1 MSRRQGDLLASL
13 SLAGLGFAIA
23 SLGPCVALL
32 ARDLDEPADNL
43 AWLSSAFA
51 VGLLVIA
58 AVGPLVLR
66 TDARV
71 PVLQAGALVCASGA
85 VLLAV
90 AQGLIVALLGGLLVG
105 LGGALMLLVVP
116 LMLNGP
122 DAAVRIARANAISS
136 GLSILAPLLIGALDT
151 QGPTG
156 RLAVLLAIPPLLVL
170 VALTRPT
177 PSRPLSAKSPRG
189 TDVPQTNTLEPAT
202 APRIEGFGIAGAAA
216 GVPDA
221 AIPRADGLGIVAS
234 ATGASGVGVPQGDGA
249 GAGQPDLTSPGLVV
263 LGAARGLW
271 GTVAARWVR
280 VVLAVGVEFCFV
292 IWAVARLVATGLP
305 AATAA
310 LLGSV
315 FPLGMAI
322 GRMIGPVRLGRTSAL
337 LPGSA
342 VAAAGAVLVCS
353 TNSPVLVTIGLGLAG
368 LGVATLYPITVA
380 DLIGTPGARPAHLA
394 SLSAFASGI
403 AILVAPAVLAALA
416 NVVDLRTAFLIT
428 LPLLAILLTVRV
440 RRPDPALPDQGNQG
454 PDKLTNEQYKQAS

>member
-66 TDARV
+66 TDARM
-71 PVLQAGALVCASGA
+71 PVLRAGALVCASGA

-90 AQGLIVALLGGLLVG
+90 AQGLIVALLGGLMVG

-156 RLAVLLAIPPLLVL
+156 RLAILLAIPPLLVL
-170 VALTRPT
+170 VALARSTL
-177 PSRPLSAKSPRG
+177 SNPLRALSPRRSSLPPNNALQH
-189 TDVPQTNTLEPAT
+189 TTTPAGLPRAEGREIPASAT
-202 APRIEGFGIAGAAA
+202 TTGAPGA
-216 GVPDA
+216 GVPC
-221 AIPRADGLGIVAS
+221 ADGV
-234 ATGASGVGVPQGDGA
+234 
-249 GAGQPDLTSPGLVV
+249 GAGQPDLTSPGVAV
-263 LGAARGLW
+263 LGAAQGLW

-280 VVLAVGVEFCFV
+280 VVLAVAVEFCFV

-305 AATAA
+305 TATAA
-310 LLGSV
+310 LLGTV

-322 GRMIGPVRLGRTSAL
+322 GRMIGPVRLGQTSAL
-337 LPGSA
+337 LPGSV

-353 TNSPVLVTIGLGLAG
+353 TNSPALVTIGLGLAG

-394 SLSAFASGI
+394 SLSAFASGV
-403 AILVAPAVLAALA
+403 AILTAPAVLAALA

-440 RRPDPALPDQGNQG
+440 SRPDPALPDQDNQG
-454 PDKLTNEQYKQAS
+454 PDELTNEHYKQAS

>member
-32 ARDLDEPADNL
+32 ARDLEEPAGDL
-43 AWLSSAFA
+43 AWLSSTFA

-66 TDARV
+66 TDARM
-71 PVLQAGALVCASGA
+71 PVLRAGALVCATGA

-156 RLAVLLAIPPLLVL
+156 RLAILLAIPPLVVL
-170 VALTRPT
+170 VALARPT
-177 PSRPLSAKSPRG
+177 PSRALSARSSRR
-189 TDVPQTNTLEPAT
+189 TDVPQANTLEPAI
-202 APRIEGFGIAGAAA
+202 APRAEGFGTTGAAA
-216 GVPDA
+216 GVPNTA
-221 AIPRADGLGIVAS
+221 VPRADGV
-234 ATGASGVGVPQGDGA
+234 GA
-249 GAGQPDLTSPGLVV
+249 GTPDFTSPGLVV
-263 LGAARGLW
+263 LGAAQGMW

-337 LPGSA
+337 LPGSV

-353 TNSPVLVTIGLGLAG
+353 ANSPGLVTIGLALAG

-440 RRPDPALPDQGNQG
+440 RRPDPALPDQDNQG
-454 PDKLTNEQYKQAS
+454 PDKLTNEHYKQAS

>member
-32 ARDLDEPADNL
+32 ARDLDEPADEL

-66 TDARV
+66 TDARM
-71 PVLQAGALVCASGA
+71 PVLRAGALVCASGA

-177 PSRPLSAKSPRG
+177 LSRPLSALSRRRTDARQTG
-189 TDVPQTNTLEPAT
+189 TVEPAT
-202 APRIEGFGIAGAAA
+202 APRAEGFGITGAAD
-216 GVPDA
+216 VPDA
-221 AIPRADGLGIVAS
+221 AVPRADGLG
-234 ATGASGVGVPQGDGA
+234 
-249 GAGQPDLTSPGLVV
+249 AGQPGLANPGLAV
-263 LGAARGLW
+263 ASGLL

-280 VVLAVGVEFCFV
+280 VVLAVAVEFCFV

-305 AATAA
+305 TATAA

-322 GRMIGPVRLGRTSAL
+322 GRMIGPVRLGRKSAL
-337 LPGSA
+337 LPGSV

-353 TNSPVLVTIGLGLAG
+353 TNSPALVTIGLGLAG

-394 SLSAFASGI
+394 SLSAFASGV
-403 AILVAPAVLAALA
+403 AILTAPAVLAGLA

-440 RRPDPALPDQGNQG
+440 SRPDPALLDQDNQG
-454 PDKLTNEQYKQAS
+454 RGELTSEHYKQAS